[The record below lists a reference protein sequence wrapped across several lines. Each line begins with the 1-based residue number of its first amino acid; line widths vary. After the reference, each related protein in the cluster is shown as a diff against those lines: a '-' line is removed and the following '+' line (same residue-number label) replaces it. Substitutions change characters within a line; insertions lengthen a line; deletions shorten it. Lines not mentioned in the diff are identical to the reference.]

1 MTEKIARRK
10 SWTMVRIGTVR
21 GMSEQQPEFWHSK
34 LVVRLCENKTR
45 RRQFC
50 TADEDCKPVH
60 GVRLKASHASAEGG
74 C

>member
-1 MTEKIARRK
+1 
-10 SWTMVRIGTVR
+10 MVRIGVVR
-21 GMSEQQPEFWHSK
+21 GTSEQQPEFWHSK

-60 GVRLKASHASAEGG
+60 GVRSHFGSSLFSIFLLAQCS
-74 C
+74 